1 MMASYIE
8 LNELVMCHDGKLVAE
23 EVARLRNLIQ
33 LDNKYIVWLLENDP
47 GDEGTANCVN
57 MRNKANKEMLES
69 IMNYYNNGQEDDPDG
84 RI

>member
-8 LNELVMCHDGKLVAE
+8 LNELVMCHNGKLVAE
-23 EVARLRNLIQ
+23 EVARLRKLIL
-33 LDNKYIVWLLENDP
+33 LDDKYLPWLLKNDP
-47 GDEGTANCVN
+47 DDNGTANCVRI
-57 MRNKANKEMLES
+57 RNKSNKEMLES